1 MREGRPSKRFGHLGL
16 HNVNLGGAGSPV
28 LIKLY
33 DTEDRVIAT
42 LTEEQG
48 ACIDPGHVDFFE
60 GPNCRPARYASCLV
74 EILSDGTKHIVHANP
89 KVLAAD
95 PDAWVEFLGD
105 WVHRHQHQPA

>member
-16 HNVNLGGAGSPV
+16 HNVSLGGGSAPV

-48 ACIDPGHVDFFE
+48 ACIDPGHVDFFRRAE
-60 GPNCRPARYASCLV
+60 LPARA
-74 EILSDGTKHIVHANP
+74 IRIVP
-89 KVLAAD
+89 CRD
-95 PDAWVEFLGD
+95 PLRRHKA
-105 WVHRHQHQPA
+105 HRSR